1 MNRHFLL
8 NHVRLSFI
16 QGSASLRSGV
26 GCQENDV
33 EILRA
38 ATWNLCGG
46 NKSAQ
51 APAAW
56 VQADQR
62 NELVKEVLRW
72 GCDVVSLQ
80 EVEAETPLT
89 RLLDCYSHVGS
100 SASHRGFVHLYIS
113 KKLIF
118 RSPSC
123 SLKGA
128 VVCELCLKTAG
139 SDVEQSV
146 TVAAVHLA
154 HGSHDKYVRA
164 RAQTIQDIVQRSD
177 QNGVL
182 ILGDTNSRDEEATHL
197 CDINDLREARYVG
210 ASWGV
215 KMNKY
220 YDPPPEGDGL
230 GIRLDRM
237 FTSGSVWAETFVVGH
252 RRSFFG
258 GCEFFL
264 SDHFPVIGFF
274 ECHRV
279 FAESGNASIAMAGS
293 RRARLV
299 GLRDKRQREESMEC
313 VDLARHC
320 SETKIF
326 AVDAAS
332 EASRIAALA
341 AYRVAVVERD
351 RLACL
356 RLQAAIGALSLWRGD
371 IQVNSSRAL
380 SQVPLSGWD
389 LDTCDAE
396 IPSSLF
402 LRGITS
408 GLTDVVMPCLAQV
421 ILRLPHMYDWII
433 LHGQHCRNC
442 SDFVVLCVS
451 AVWGGLCLADVWL
464 ICVSK
469 DFIAVQIVLKAL
481 QFFRHSQML
490 FIGLKLYILVFD

>member
-1 MNRHFLL
+1 M
-8 NHVRLSFI
+8 
-16 QGSASLRSGV
+16 RSRV

-38 ATWNLCGG
+38 ATWNICGG
-46 NKSAQ
+46 NQSAQ

-56 VQADQR
+56 VPADQR

-80 EVEAETPLT
+80 EVEAEIPLT

-100 SASHRGFVHLYIS
+100 SESHRGYVHLYIS

-118 RSPSC
+118 RSSFC
-123 SLKGA
+123 SLKGV

-139 SDVEQSV
+139 SDVEQAV
-146 TVAAVHLA
+146 TVAAIHLA
-154 HGSHDKYVRA
+154 SGRHDSHAKA
-164 RAQTIQDIVQRSD
+164 RAQTIQAIAQRSHST
-177 QNGVL
+177 GVL
-182 ILGDTNSRDEEATHL
+182 ILGDTNVQEEEASHL
-197 CDINDLREARYVG
+197 CKINDLREACYSG

-215 KMNKY
+215 KTNKY
-220 YDPPPEGDGL
+220 FGCDREYDGF
-230 GIRLDRM
+230 GIRYDRM
-237 FTSGSVWAETFVVGH
+237 FTSGFVWAETFVVGH
-252 RRSFFG
+252 RRSFFD

-279 FAESGNASIAMAGS
+279 FAESGNASAAMARS

-313 VDLARHC
+313 VELARHC
-320 SETKIF
+320 SENKIF

-332 EASRIAALA
+332 EATRIAALA
-341 AYRVAVVERD
+341 AFRVAVAERD

-371 IQVNSSRAL
+371 IQVNSSLGL
-380 SQVPLSGWD
+380 SQLPLSGWD

-421 ILRLPHMYDWII
+421 MLRLPHMYVWII

-442 SDFVVLCVS
+442 SDFVVLCAS
-451 AVWGGLCLADVWL
+451 AVWGGLCLTDVRL
-464 ICVSK
+464 ICLFK
-469 DFIAVQIVLKAL
+469 DFIAVL
-481 QFFRHSQML
+481 
-490 FIGLKLYILVFD
+490 